1 MVIINFN
8 EGGYLEDNYWSEL
21 NQMVDKK
28 LVMKIFNPDLSLK
41 EIDRNF
47 VFKLVD
53 EMIKWDKK
61 VIKPGIQPN
70 PNDIDVLLDI
80 QDYFFYIISKAKAD
94 NIDSFIQLFTDILR
108 RVLSKHKN
116 PYYEG
121 FFNALIQGLCVQKLK
136 LPGENEWITFW
147 MTRFQKSLLRLNFKI
162 D

>member
-1 MVIINFN
+1 M
-8 EGGYLEDNYWSEL
+8 EEDYWFLL
-21 NQMVDKK
+21 NQLVDKK

-70 PNDIDVLLDI
+70 QNDVDVLLDI

-94 NIDSFIQLFTDILR
+94 NIDSFTQLFRDIFM
-108 RVLSKHKN
+108 RVHSKHKN

-121 FFNALIQGLCVQKLK
+121 FFNALLQELSMQKLK
-136 LPGENEWITFW
+136 LLYDAVGENEWITFW
-147 MTRFQKSLLRLNFKI
+147 MTRFQKSLLRLNFKLI
-162 D
+162 